1 MTFRPDSKKECL
13 LSEDLVAL
21 MRENFERLD
30 KHEDLVVPRAALV
43 DSIRKDVRVKKY
55 LNVGVIY
62 LPKVRKEIALRKVL
76 HQIEQEE
83 FIKADQLDAGDSNFV
98 SSKKYISW
106 KNFMDYFINYNQNQN
121 VTDADLEFKKD
132 ETDDQSLI
140 EIPKTLKEKMRAI
153 FNELKDEDGF
163 VKSFDFLN
171 KLKSDP
177 TVINMLEAQ
186 SRIRAKY
193 GDIPPEKLRE
203 TLARIE
209 DTIED
214 YTDWDEFMQ
223 YFTRRGVPLEV
234 EKQSLQVSNLI
245 APLVPPPVDRESIL
259 KKANIAQGSAQLF
272 PVAASVDKTGKVV
285 PGPQMPPENNFER
298 FNSSYMPPGKGPQGK
313 LDHQYAS
320 AAPPI
325 DRTQMII
332 PHVRMTADPLAETQ
346 TKFEVHLQAP
356 PNTLGDHQFPSGERE
371 GQPLEFLP
379 AVTTTDRMFAEDED
393 DPYVIDDFVYFGD
406 DAKRHKIT
414 IPDPLKFEARE
425 KRRSDSTKNRKF
437 KEYLE
442 QKRLEEEEALRFRFR
457 AKSVP
462 KQVKEPLFDKIMQVA
477 PSDPGP
483 RAPKRRSQE
492 ELYRADP
499 REREP
504 LHFLRARQKQAQ
516 ERQGGLQLPPP
527 RVQGERSALVL
538 LDRALQPRAG
548 A

>member
-106 KNFMDYFINYNQNQN
+106 KNFMDYFINYNQNPN

-209 DTIED
+209 DTSR
-214 YTDWDEFMQ
+214 TTLTGTSLCSTSPDEAFLSRSKNRACRSR
-223 YFTRRGVPLEV
+223 T
-234 EKQSLQVSNLI
+234 
-245 APLVPPPVDRESIL
+245 
-259 KKANIAQGSAQLF
+259 
-272 PVAASVDKTGKVV
+272 
-285 PGPQMPPENNFER
+285 
-298 FNSSYMPPGKGPQGK
+298 SS
-313 LDHQYAS
+313 
-320 AAPPI
+320 
-325 DRTQMII
+325 
-332 PHVRMTADPLAETQ
+332 
-346 TKFEVHLQAP
+346 
-356 PNTLGDHQFPSGERE
+356 
-371 GQPLEFLP
+371 
-379 AVTTTDRMFAEDED
+379 
-393 DPYVIDDFVYFGD
+393 
-406 DAKRHKIT
+406 
-414 IPDPLKFEARE
+414 
-425 KRRSDSTKNRKF
+425 RRSSRLPSTESPSSRKPTSPRALRSSSRSRHLSTK
-437 KEYLE
+437 
-442 QKRLEEEEALRFRFR
+442 QARLSPARRCPPRTTSSGSTPRTCRR
-457 AKSVP
+457 AK
-462 KQVKEPLFDKIMQVA
+462 
-477 PSDPGP
+477 GP
-483 RAPKRRSQE
+483 RASWTTSTRAQRR
-492 ELYRADP
+492 R
-499 REREP
+499 
-504 LHFLRARQKQAQ
+504 
-516 ERQGGLQLPPP
+516 
-527 RVQGERSALVL
+527 
-538 LDRALQPRAG
+538 
-548 A
+548 